1 MLDALKS
8 GSYANTETALDKGA
22 SAKLGIT
29 FMFKI
34 HKLYDASV
42 AIPLI
47 KLLKERQPAE
57 PARPAS
63 RAQSMPA
70 AAGEAAGGAADVT
83 DGKSAATKAVKLA
96 IRMSASAG
104 SSLAG
109 MPSHLSSF
117 PRSMSA
123 SAGSSL

>member
-22 SAKLGIT
+22 NAKLGIT

-57 PARPAS
+57 PGPAAS
-63 RAQSMPA
+63 RA
-70 AAGEAAGGAADVT
+70 GGAAGGAVDRQLS
-83 DGKSAATKAVKLA
+83 DGKSAATKAAELA
-96 IRMSASAG
+96 RQLA

-109 MPSHLSSF
+109 MSSHFFSF
-117 PRSMSA
+117 HLPARPVG
-123 SAGSSL
+123 AGV